1 MDQEKINQV
10 LAIVNAGLA
19 GVEGVAVFS
28 TVNQW
33 GTYLN
38 FVSQIGNEIIED
50 LLAQCAAEGLYFN
63 TSNKKTG
70 WLLDVFFDN
79 PAPLVL

>member
-28 TVNQW
+28 TVNEW

-38 FVSQIGNEIIED
+38 FVSEIGNGIIED
-50 LLAQCAAEGLYFN
+50 LLAQCADAGLYFN

-70 WLLDVFFDN
+70 WLLDAFFDS
-79 PAPLVL
+79 PAPFLL